1 MSRIREAG
9 PRVTY
14 YAGDVD
20 VSNVPRE
27 INGVEVKLAGKA
39 SKRSI
44 SNRKRSMSASSSKSG
59 RSFRATRKRPAVQSG
74 EEALLSSKFR
84 LTGHKYA
91 QPVGNRNPNTIL
103 GQRQGNARHR
113 TDSTGLQA
121 ISVIEH

>member
-20 VSNVPRE
+20 VTNLPRE
-27 INGVEVKLAGKA
+27 INGVEVHLAKKT

-44 SNRKRSMSASSSKSG
+44 SNRKRSMSASSSKSN
-59 RSFRATRKRPAVQSG
+59 RSFRAARRRPPNQNADD
-74 EEALLSSKFR
+74 ALLSSKFR

-91 QPVGNRNPNTIL
+91 QQMANRNPGNIL
-103 GQRQGNARHR
+103 SHRQNNSR
-113 TDSTGLQA
+113 TR
-121 ISVIEH
+121 